1 MLVWEQV
8 MVSGSRGEW
17 TLGNLALGSV
27 ELEWYGFT
35 P

>member
-8 MVSGSRGEW
+8 MVSGSRGGW
-17 TLGNLALGSV
+17 TLGNLALESMEPERCG
-27 ELEWYGFT
+27 T